1 MTSKFDDKFLT
12 AIKSE
17 LEEQT
22 NVLLKAR
29 YNDLSYIL
37 TGEIKHGKNAVSGY
51 LEIAQIYQERDLDIE
66 KRSNG
71 DGLAVSRF
79 LSRAYALS
87 VQTEHQ
93 RESVK
98 QTLMQTLSSFNK
110 NSSSKNRLSADLIS
124 ILITH
129 EGSLLK
135 KEDVHFLISI
145 CKERAALLLK
155 ENNSSFAEAFWGMQS
170 TLEQL
175 INIEREEFYWENARA
190 DLYLSDSEKERTS
203 LAKIIQLEKAL
214 KIYFA
219 TGNKQKISLVQD
231 LIQKEAP
238 NVELQQSSF
247 EIDMQPIV
255 ELAKKSA
262 RSLSK
267 EFSGIELLIYLSNL
281 EAIIAD
287 NIDEDEVTASVFDLI
302 SSVHILDEQNQL
314 AGEPLSDKQKEQK
327 KKFDNYSF
335 TLDQIAFYYK
345 HLIRDLLV
353 GEHIK
358 ENDIIEFMNRSWVKS
373 KFRNNFFGSNY
384 SKAMDCDLTQTKE
397 GKTKKNRRTLHTFL
411 MSEQTRKI
419 RKKIIKSKKERFFI
433 NFVMLDI
440 MPPFELSLNLRNRIS
455 HTRHTPNNY
464 SFENLVL
471 LFLITLRIM
480 RTDLPENR

>member
-1 MTSKFDDKFLT
+1 
-12 AIKSE
+12 
-17 LEEQT
+17 
-22 NVLLKAR
+22 
-29 YNDLSYIL
+29 
-37 TGEIKHGKNAVSGY
+37 
-51 LEIAQIYQERDLDIE
+51 
-66 KRSNG
+66 
-71 DGLAVSRF
+71 
-79 LSRAYALS
+79 
-87 VQTEHQ
+87 
-93 RESVK
+93 
-98 QTLMQTLSSFNK
+98 MQTLSSFNK

-384 SKAMDCDLTQTKE
+384 SKAMDWDQLLMPSLKPLFLLFKNENQTKEQQEQLILTTDSLVTKIEGLFREAFQIYGASAFDLTQTKE